1 MKTKKN
7 LLSLIIAL
15 CLCMALAAPAWA
27 ADYEMGDNY
36 QTAISVIP
44 IALNEAVLVGETETD
59 TNTINAQTATFVV
72 PISSPDN
79 ICSVPIGYIK
89 NESNGRAAD
98 VTLVWAT
105 LVRRNILHDCELFL
119 NWTGTDVYE
128 SWKFSKCIVDNAQFI
143 NPVIYGRFL
152 SWKQDVV
159 ASWNGTVRIGA
170 FAIPDDVTEA
180 RVVFSSLYG
189 YDLNKAMWRS
199 VDMIPKL
206 GEIN

>member
-1 MKTKKN
+1 MLKKKN
-7 LLSLIIAL
+7 LLSLILAF
-15 CLCMALAAPAWA
+15 CLCYALAAPAWA
-27 ADYEMGDNY
+27 ADDEMGIYNDNY

-59 TNTINAQTATFVV
+59 TNAQIATFVV

-79 ICSVPIGYIK
+79 VCSVPIGYIK
-89 NESNGRAAD
+89 NESNERAAD
-98 VTLVWAT
+98 ATLIWAT
-105 LVRRNILHDCELFL
+105 LVRRNVLHDCELFL
-119 NWTGTDVYE
+119 NWTGTDVYQ

-159 ASWNGTVRIGA
+159 ASWNGNVRIGA

-180 RVVFSSLYG
+180 RVAFSSLYG

-199 VDMIPKL
+199 VNMVPKL
-206 GEIN
+206 GEIQ